1 MDSNPDPS
9 AFGPQLLRPWILAFG
24 ENLAKGRAQSPPLD
38 PHPSP
43 APTVE
48 ALLVHHERVIL
59 GGLRQAEEL
68 APGWG
73 RGASSAWVGR
83 RGRVDPGRAPP
94 CPLKPVFSPG
104 QWGVCPVS
112 RTVNCFPPPRPPRRD
127 RRRGSPAA
135 ANSGR
140 RTLSPLDQAPLTRRE
155 ASGKSSTQSPG
166 KNAPT

>member
-38 PHPSP
+38 PLPSP
-43 APTVE
+43 APTFE

-73 RGASSAWVGR
+73 QVASPTWVGQRGVHRPWLGASLSPQAS
-83 RGRVDPGRAPP
+83 
-94 CPLKPVFSPG
+94 VFYPG
-104 QWGVCPVS
+104 QWGVYS
-112 RTVNCFPPPRPPRRD
+112 
-127 RRRGSPAA
+127 
-135 ANSGR
+135 
-140 RTLSPLDQAPLTRRE
+140 LSSA
-155 ASGKSSTQSPG
+155 K
-166 KNAPT
+166 